1 MRQVVPSCTTKDPT
15 WKSDTGAERII
26 SFGTASE
33 KERKKDKGAIHGVA
47 IKKSVT
53 ARCWKLTPI
62 ILATQEAERSGGSR
76 FEASPGK

>member
-1 MRQVVPSCTTKDPT
+1 LEQQV
-15 WKSDTGAERII
+15 RR
-26 SFGTASE
+26 
-33 KERKKDKGAIHGVA
+33 KEKKDKGAIHGVA